1 MTLHVHQNEVV
12 MIFNS
17 LQKRKMLSEIS
28 TISKS
33 VTNNKKKETLLAL
46 TFDLKSIF
54 RSWSV

>member
-12 MIFNS
+12 MCLNS

-33 VTNNKKKETLLAL
+33 VTNNKKKGNTSGL
-46 TFDLKSIF
+46 DL
-54 RSWSV
+54 